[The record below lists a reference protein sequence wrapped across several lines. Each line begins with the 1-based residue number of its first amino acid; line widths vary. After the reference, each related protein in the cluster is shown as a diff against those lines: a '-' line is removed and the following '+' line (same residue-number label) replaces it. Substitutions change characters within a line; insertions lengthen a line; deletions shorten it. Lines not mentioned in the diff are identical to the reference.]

1 MWYKSGNTSL
11 DLREISTV
19 TLLQEDEEKVVIT
32 MKNSQQI
39 IFQPEDNIPPAV
51 AYESITGMLESMREK
66 DDKHIKSALELFKSV
81 LSELRLISQN
91 FKTLS

>member
-1 MWYKSGNTSL
+1 
-11 DLREISTV
+11 
-19 TLLQEDEEKVVIT
+19 

-39 IFQPEDNIPPAV
+39 ILQPEDNVPLAT

-66 DDKHIKSALELFKSV
+66 DDKHIKNALELFNSV
-81 LSELRLISQN
+81 LFELRLISQN

>member
-1 MWYKSGNTSL
+1 MWFKSGNTSL

-39 IFQPEDNIPPAV
+39 ILQPEDNVPPAI
-51 AYESITGMLESMREK
+51 AYESITGVLASMRERE
-66 DDKHIKSALELFKSV
+66 DSHIKNEFELFKSA

>member
-1 MWYKSGNTSL
+1 MWFKSGNTSL

-39 IFQPEDNIPPAV
+39 IFQPEDNVPPAV
-51 AYESITGMLESMREK
+51 AYESITDMLESLRER
-66 DDKHIKSALELFKSV
+66 DDKLVKSELELFKSA
-81 LSELRLISQN
+81 LCELRLISQN

>member
-1 MWYKSGNTSL
+1 MWFKSGNISL

-32 MKNSQQI
+32 MKNNQQI
-39 IFQPEDNIPPAV
+39 IFQPEDNVPPAT
-51 AYESITGMLESMREK
+51 AYESITDMLESMRESE
-66 DDKHIKSALELFKSV
+66 DRLIKKKLEVFNSV

-91 FKTLS
+91 FKTL

>member
-1 MWYKSGNTSL
+1 MWFKSGNTSL

-19 TLLQEDEEKVVIT
+19 TLLQEEEEKVVIT

-51 AYESITGMLESMREK
+51 AYESITGMLEAMRKKE
-66 DDKHIKSALELFKSV
+66 DKRIKNELELFKCA
-81 LSELRLISQN
+81 LSELRSISQN

>member
-1 MWYKSGNTSL
+1 MWFKSGNMSL

-32 MKNSQQI
+32 MKNNQQI
-39 IFQPEDNIPPAV
+39 IFQPEDNVPPAV
-51 AYESITGMLESMREK
+51 AYESITSMLESMRER
-66 DDKHIKSALELFKSV
+66 DDKLVKSELELFKSA
-81 LSELRLISQN
+81 LCELRLISQN

>member
-1 MWYKSGNTSL
+1 MWFKSGNISL

-32 MKNSQQI
+32 MKNNQKI
-39 IFQPEDNIPPAV
+39 IFQPEDNVPPTI
-51 AYESITGMLESMREK
+51 AYKSITDMLESMRESE
-66 DDKHIKSALELFKSV
+66 DRLIKKKLELFNSV

-91 FKTLS
+91 FKTL